1 MSNCV
6 GLLNDQRCQ
15 KLRLKKRPFL
25 SKFLRDFVDQ
35 FFLYFF
41 LLLRVYFWEPKVS
54 PCGFDSTNPVSH
66 PSHRIQMHHMKGAV
80 EISSKVFANLRNKF
94 KFFYKRAKTKSK
106 QYQKVQNKKVRT
118 DIFFHPFFFILVL
131 FHFLV
136 FSFIIFIHFNFVTLL
151 CLFVCLLV
159 VAFVQ
164 SIDKTID
171 KSN

>member
-1 MSNCV
+1 M
-6 GLLNDQRCQ
+6 GLLYDQRCQ
-15 KLRLKKRPFL
+15 KLRLQKRPFL

-66 PSHRIQMHHMKGAV
+66 PSHRIQMHHMKEAV

-118 DIFFHPFFFILVL
+118 DIFFHPFFFHPCFVPFLSFSVLLFLFVFILSLCYV
-131 FHFLV
+131 
-136 FSFIIFIHFNFVTLL
+136 
-151 CLFVCLLV
+151 CLFVCLL
-159 VAFVQ
+159 
-164 SIDKTID
+164 
-171 KSN
+171 

>member
-1 MSNCV
+1 MP
-6 GLLNDQRCQ
+6 
-15 KLRLKKRPFL
+15 KIKATKEAIF

-118 DIFFHPFFFILVL
+118 DIFFHPFFSSL
-131 FHFLV
+131 F
-136 FSFIIFIHFNFVTLL
+136 
-151 CLFVCLLV
+151 C
-159 VAFVQ
+159 
-164 SIDKTID
+164 SI
-171 KSN
+171 S